1 VTRDAVLKV
10 GSPTLKAYDRQAF
23 RANGLQKIS
32 Y

>member
-1 VTRDAVLKV
+1 MV

-23 RANGLQKIS
+23 RAGGVLKAS